1 MSDYY
6 DDQQQGKTMTPE
18 ERNEA
23 EWTFYAE
30 NLNNQVRQN
39 PLLERMYQE
48 EGVDISDFTKGFKD
62 PKTRR
67 VTIALA
73 QECEAEGGH
82 RRAAKMAALNK
93 RGVKD
98 PTKLVAMTAP
108 TKPSGPPKA
117 KISQEQER
125 NFLERR
131 SQGKLQGGGEKD
143 LVDLFLSPNDP
154 IWKI

>member
-1 MSDYY
+1 MSDY
-6 DDQQQGKTMTPE
+6 DDVNQQQKPMTPE
-18 ERNEA
+18 EKNEA
-23 EWTFYAE
+23 EWVYYAE

-39 PLLERMYQE
+39 PLLEQMYRE

-67 VTIALA
+67 VTVALA

-98 PTKLVAMTAP
+98 PLKLVEMTKAQ
-108 TKPSGPPKA
+108 KPKGPPKA
-117 KISQEQER
+117 QITEQQEADIR
-125 NFLERR
+125 GRI
-131 SQGKLQGGGEKD
+131 KAGEKNPENL
-143 LVDLFLSPNDP
+143 LVESFLPKDHP
-154 IWKI
+154 IWRVD